1 MAEAKTAGT
10 KRAKSLAWRGKWNVM
25 YIQIGV
31 YKEVSPGYI
40 GRPILKMY
48 VPVRGSGVR
57 ADRII
62 DEIKK
67 RHGVKPFVWTKK

>member
-1 MAEAKTAGT
+1 
-10 KRAKSLAWRGKWNVM
+10 M